1 MCRRYKIFIKHI
13 NTKHPKSCKDD
24 IDSIFRSDLLFI
36 NLLINSHTLI
46 LLYCFSKSLCLFYLP
61 FKNILN
67 MKIGL
72 VRHFKVVR
80 SNTLKNL
87 NSAQFNELME
97 NYDHFPV
104 KANEIIINSNDWE
117 ICYTST
123 LSRAY
128 ETAKTIYQGEIITT
142 DLIIEVPLSA
152 FMKTDIKLPSMF
164 WHVGGR
170 IAWLF
175 SSETQKE
182 NISGTKHRIDN
193 FLKIIYESGHKNILV
208 VSHGF
213 FMKVF
218 ARQLNKLGFVGS
230 IDFAPKNGKLYLFE
244 K

>member
-1 MCRRYKIFIKHI
+1 
-13 NTKHPKSCKDD
+13 
-24 IDSIFRSDLLFI
+24 
-36 NLLINSHTLI
+36 
-46 LLYCFSKSLCLFYLP
+46 
-61 FKNILN
+61 

-80 SNTLKNL
+80 SNTLKKL
-87 NSAQFNELME
+87 NSTQFDEQMNS
-97 NYDHFPV
+97 YDNSPV
-104 KANEIIINSNDWE
+104 KANDVNLNSNDWD
-117 ICYTST
+117 ICYAST

-128 ETAKTIYQGEIITT
+128 ETAKTIYHEEIIST
-142 DLIIEVPLSA
+142 DLIIEVPLST
-152 FMKTDIKLPSMF
+152 FMKTKILFPSMV

-175 SSETQKE
+175 SGKSQKE
-182 NISGTKHRIDN
+182 DISNTKQRIDDFMN
-193 FLKIIYESGHKNILV
+193 IIEKSGCENILV

-218 ARQLNKLGFVGS
+218 AHKLKKRGFIGK

>member
-1 MCRRYKIFIKHI
+1 
-13 NTKHPKSCKDD
+13 
-24 IDSIFRSDLLFI
+24 
-36 NLLINSHTLI
+36 
-46 LLYCFSKSLCLFYLP
+46 
-61 FKNILN
+61 

-87 NSAQFNELME
+87 NSVQFNEQMK

-104 KANEIIINSNDWE
+104 KANDITINSNDWD
-117 ICYTST
+117 ICYASI
-123 LSRAY
+123 LSRAH

-152 FMKTDIKLPSMF
+152 FMKTNIELPILL

-170 IAWLF
+170 IAWFFL
-175 SSETQKE
+175 SKTQKE
-182 NISGTKHRIDN
+182 NISGTKHRIDD
-193 FLKIIYESGHKNILV
+193 FIKIIYESGHKNILV

-213 FMKVF
+213 FMKGF
-218 ARQLNKLGFVGS
+218 ARQLKKRGFAGS

>member
-1 MCRRYKIFIKHI
+1 
-13 NTKHPKSCKDD
+13 
-24 IDSIFRSDLLFI
+24 
-36 NLLINSHTLI
+36 
-46 LLYCFSKSLCLFYLP
+46 
-61 FKNILN
+61 

-72 VRHFKVVR
+72 VRHFKVIR

-87 NSAQFNELME
+87 TSAQFNEQMR

-104 KANEIIINSNDWE
+104 KANVANINSDDWD

-128 ETAKTIYQGEIITT
+128 ETAKTIYHGNIITT

-152 FMKTDIKLPSMF
+152 FMRTNVKLPSMV

-170 IAWLF
+170 IAWFF
-175 SSETQKE
+175 SSKTQKE
-182 NISGTKHRIDN
+182 SISGTKQKIDD
-193 FLKIIYESGHKNILV
+193 FMKIIEESGYKNILV

-218 ARQLNKLGFVGS
+218 ARQLKKQGFSGT